1 MKLQILTV
9 CGDTKEIPSAAT
21 TNLRAALHG
30 AVVTPGDQDY
40 DAARSIWNA
49 MVDRRA
55 HIGGRLW
62 LDQPQ
67 AGVGDRQPRFDRQAL
82 HMPFYHPCGW

>member
-49 MVDRRA
+49 MVDRRPGLIIQAADAADVA
-55 HIGGRLW
+55 HAVNFAR
-62 LDQPQ
+62 
-67 AGVGDRQPRFDRQAL
+67 AG
-82 HMPFYHPCGW
+82 